1 MNSHAAA
8 AAAAPS
14 APTHNWC
21 DMWSSVGLP
30 GKRRGMRVLCV
41 CATLC
46 VVEEKHIVNGV
57 EHVKQQ
63 TGRPRR
69 TTRTV
74 CCHFLCA
81 AGFKVRTRV
90 QGVWVGVCV
99 CVPLFTLTRTSKLSS
114 LKSCASSLRLCHM
127 PKSFPRTEL
136 NTRIT
141 AHLER
146 PMGGSWAGRGR
157 VSSKTISISLEQ
169 SWQLNDSAQVLCCA

>member
-1 MNSHAAA
+1 MQQQQPQRRVLPHTIDATCEAALGCQE
-8 AAAAPS
+8 
-14 APTHNWC
+14 NEGE
-21 DMWSSVGLP
+21 V
-30 GKRRGMRVLCV
+30 RVLCV

-90 QGVWVGVCV
+90 QGV
-99 CVPLFTLTRTSKLSS
+99 
-114 LKSCASSLRLCHM
+114 
-127 PKSFPRTEL
+127 
-136 NTRIT
+136 
-141 AHLER
+141 
-146 PMGGSWAGRGR
+146 
-157 VSSKTISISLEQ
+157 
-169 SWQLNDSAQVLCCA
+169 

>member
-30 GKRRGMRVLCV
+30 GKRRGIRVLCV

-63 TGRPRR
+63 TGRPKR

-74 CCHFLCA
+74 GCHFLCA

-90 QGVWVGVCV
+90 QGVWVGVCLCV
-99 CVPLFTLTRTSKLSS
+99 CVRAIIYINTNLET
-114 LKSCASSLRLCHM
+114 LKS
-127 PKSFPRTEL
+127 
-136 NTRIT
+136 
-141 AHLER
+141 
-146 PMGGSWAGRGR
+146 
-157 VSSKTISISLEQ
+157 
-169 SWQLNDSAQVLCCA
+169 QVLCLESPALSHAKKFSPNRAKYSHNCTFRKAHGRVVSRSWSGKF

>member
-1 MNSHAAA
+1 MRH
-8 AAAAPS
+8 
-14 APTHNWC
+14 
-21 DMWSSVGLP
+21 VGQRRE
-30 GKRRGMRVLCV
+30 GKGGGTEVRVLCV

-90 QGVWVGVCV
+90 QGVCVGVWV
-99 CVPLFTLTRTSKLSS
+99 CQ
-114 LKSCASSLRLCHM
+114 CACHY
-127 PKSFPRTEL
+127 L
-136 NTRIT
+136 
-141 AHLER
+141 H
-146 PMGGSWAGRGR
+146 
-157 VSSKTISISLEQ
+157 
-169 SWQLNDSAQVLCCA
+169 